1 MKQETSDSALP
12 SHFRLKT
19 GLRFGLITSLISSF
33 IGIALY
39 SAGLTNYGSNS
50 GSWIPAILLGLGI
63 YLASEHFKKYNQ
75 GFMNQRDVVVVS
87 LWLGLFSG
95 IISGVIMLIQFKID
109 PSIIRQMEN
118 MLEVQLEEKGL
129 EGADFDRVMEMSS
142 MFFNP
147 YFLGVSALISSVIMS
162 LIVGFLLSIFLK
174 KEKSS
179 PFD

>member
-1 MKQETSDSALP
+1 MKQDFSDSVLP

-19 GLRFGLITSLISSF
+19 GLRFGVITSIISSS

-63 YLASEHFKKYNQ
+63 YLASEYFKKYNQ
-75 GFMNQRDVVVVS
+75 GYMGQRDVVVVA

-95 IISGVIMLIQFKID
+95 LISGAIMLIQLHFDASVI
-109 PSIIRQMEN
+109 SQMEN
-118 MLEVQLEEKGL
+118 MLEMQLEERGL
-129 EGADFDRVMEMSS
+129 EGADFERAMEMGS

-147 YFLGVSALISSVIMS
+147 YFLGVSAIISSLIMS
-162 LIVGFLLSIFLK
+162 LVVGFILSIFLK
-174 KEKSS
+174 REKTN